1 MSSTS
6 APDPAALPPPAAAAF
21 RPWSLAARLTVWYVG
36 SAFALVL
43 CATGFLYWVL
53 YTNLDRE
60 DDQFLADKVHILRAL
75 LRERPDDIK
84 SIKRG
89 WAESWIAVA
98 KLIVEKF
105 IICDALYVPS
115 LWNMCSHMT
124 SRGRF
129 PASSSS

>member
-84 SIKRG
+84 SIKREAEEE
-89 WAESWIAVA
+89 WAGRQVAQIAQ
-98 KLIVEKF
+98 
-105 IICDALYVPS
+105 PS
-115 LWNMCSHMT
+115 GLST
-124 SRGRF
+124 LPQPGAGLAPGRTT
-129 PASSSS
+129 PERSP